1 MTDQK
6 VSTVPF
12 DGTAFDVVAIAA
24 SAGGLAA
31 IKKVISPLPADFPAA
46 VLIVQHMSPRHDS
59 LMVDILRSYTL
70 MNVKQAEEGETLRPS
85 TVYTPKPDRHLLVRP
100 DGTIAL
106 SSSDPV
112 NFVRPS
118 ADLLFESVATSYK
131 NRAIAV
137 VLTGAGNDGTVGV
150 RAIKNSNGTVMVQD
164 EATSEFFGMPG
175 SAIKTENVDFILSID
190 EVPTALVSLV
200 NGGHTA

>member
-1 MTDQK
+1 MTDQRP
-6 VSTVPF
+6 SPVPF
-12 DGTAFDVVAIAA
+12 SGTSFDVVAIAA

-31 IKKVISPLPADFPAA
+31 IKKVLSPLPADFPAA
-46 VLIVQHMSPRHDS
+46 VLIVQHMGPRHDS

-70 MNVKQAEEGETLRPS
+70 MNVKQAEEGEILRPS
-85 TVYTPKPDRHLLVRP
+85 TVYTPKPDRHLLVKP

-106 SSSDPV
+106 SSSGPV

-150 RAIKNSNGTVMVQD
+150 RAIKNSKGTVMVQD
-164 EATSEFFGMPG
+164 ETTSEFFGMPG

-200 NGGHTA
+200 NGGHIA